1 MSSCYGI
8 NITTMNF
15 TVSAPIR
22 KKTVLVF
29 DVETSG
35 LLPKK
40 NKSNPNHIPVEA
52 YPHILQLSYA
62 LYDISSNELLDTYDT
77 YIKVNKEVEISTFIT
92 NLTGITRANCIKGVS
107 IIEALTQFYK
117 AYITSDVIVAHNID
131 FDKKMI
137 LVELE
142 RNRQAIIKNFPE
154 CMTLFNSTY
163 EELNGVEHYCS
174 MRKGTI
180 ITNIMVES
188 KFPGKPP
195 SLKWPRLN
203 ELYAKL
209 FDGETVDGLHN
220 AMVDVLVCLRCY
232 MKMRHNTDCGLLQQS
247 K

>member
-1 MSSCYGI
+1 MVS
-8 NITTMNF
+8 NITTMNI
-15 TVSAPIR
+15 TVAAPIR

-40 NKSNPNHIPVEA
+40 DKSNPNHIPVED
-52 YPHILQLSYA
+52 YPYILQLSYA
-62 LYDISSNELLDTYDT
+62 LYDISSNKLLDTYDK
-77 YIKVNKEVEISTFIT
+77 YINVKNEVEISDKIT
-92 NLTGITRANCIKGVS
+92 DLTGITRRSCNKGVS
-107 IIEALTQFYK
+107 MVDALIQFYK
-117 AYITSDVIVAHNID
+117 AYINSEIIVAHNIE

-137 LVELE
+137 LIELE
-142 RNRQAIIKNFPE
+142 RNRQEIIRISPE
-154 CMTLFNSTY
+154 CMTIFNSTY

-180 ITNIMVES
+180 ITNIIVPS
-188 KFPGKPP
+188 KYPGKPP
-195 SLKWPRLN
+195 SLKWPKLN

-220 AMVDVLVCLRCY
+220 AIVDVLVCLRCY
-232 MKMRHNTDCGLLQQS
+232 MKMRHNVDCGLLMKS

>member
-40 NKSNPNHIPVEA
+40 DKTNSNHIPVEA

-62 LYDISSNELLDTYDT
+62 LYDISSNKLLDTYDT
-77 YIKVNKEVEISTFIT
+77 YIKVKKEVEISDKIT
-92 NLTGITRANCIKGVS
+92 ELTGITRKDCIKGVS
-107 IIEALTQFYK
+107 IIEALTEFYK
-117 AYITSDVIVAHNID
+117 AYITADIIVAHNID

-137 LVELE
+137 LIELE
-142 RNRQAIIKNFPE
+142 RNRQTIIRSYPE
-154 CMTLFNSTY
+154 CTTIFNSTY

-209 FDGETVDGLHN
+209 FNGETVDGLHN
-220 AMVDVLVCLRCY
+220 AIVDVLVCLRCY
-232 MKMRHNTDCGLLQQS
+232 MKMRHNTDCGLLLNS

>member
-1 MSSCYGI
+1 MLWYQ
-8 NITTMNF
+8 NIITMNF

-40 NKSNPNHIPVEA
+40 DKTNPNHIPVEA

-62 LYDISSNELLDTYDT
+62 KYDISTNQLVETYDT
-77 YIKVNKEVEISTFIT
+77 YINVKKEVEISDTIT
-92 NLTGITRANCIKGVS
+92 ALTGITRRHCNKGSS
-107 IIEALTQFYK
+107 IMDAISQFYQ

-142 RNRQAIIKNFPE
+142 RNRQEFIRNSPE
-154 CMTLFNSTY
+154 CMTIFNSTY

-174 MRKGTI
+174 MRKGTV
-180 ITNIMVES
+180 ITNIMVPS
-188 KFPGKPP
+188 KYPGKPP

-232 MKMRHNTDCGLLQQS
+232 MKMRHNTDCGLLMKS

>member
-1 MSSCYGI
+1 MVS

-40 NKSNPNHIPVEA
+40 DKSNPNHIPIEA

-62 LYDISSNELLDTYDT
+62 LYDISSNQLLDKYDT
-77 YIKVNKEVEISTFIT
+77 YINVKKEVEISDKIT
-92 NLTGITRANCIKGVS
+92 ELTGITRRSCNKGVS
-107 IIEALTQFYK
+107 IGEALTNFYK
-117 AYITSDVIVAHNID
+117 AYISSDVIVAHNID

-142 RNRQAIIKNFPE
+142 RNRPEIIKNAPE
-154 CMTLFNSTY
+154 CMTIFNSTY

-174 MRKGTI
+174 MRKGTV
-180 ITNIMVES
+180 ITNIIVPS
-188 KFPGKPP
+188 KYPGKPP

-232 MKMRHNTDCGLLQQS
+232 MKMRHNTDCGLLMKS

>member
-1 MSSCYGI
+1 MVS

-40 NKSNPNHIPVEA
+40 DKTNPNHIPVEA

-62 LYDISSNELLDTYDT
+62 KYDISTNQLVETYDT
-77 YIKVNKEVEISTFIT
+77 YIKVKKEVEISDTIT
-92 NLTGITRANCIKGVS
+92 ALTGITRRHCNKGSS
-107 IIEALTQFYK
+107 IMDAISQFYQ

-142 RNRQAIIKNFPE
+142 RNRQEFIRNSPE
-154 CMTLFNSTY
+154 CMTIFNSTY

-174 MRKGTI
+174 MRKGTV
-180 ITNIMVES
+180 ITNIMVPS
-188 KFPGKPP
+188 KYPGKPP

-232 MKMRHNTDCGLLQQS
+232 MKMRHNTDCGLLMKS

>member
-1 MSSCYGI
+1 MVS

-40 NKSNPNHIPVEA
+40 DKSNPNHIPIEA

-62 LYDISSNELLDTYDT
+62 LYDISSNQLSDTYDT
-77 YIKVNKEVEISTFIT
+77 YINVKKEVEISDKIT
-92 NLTGITRANCIKGVS
+92 ELTGITRRSCNKGVS
-107 IIEALTQFYK
+107 MVEALTSFYK
-117 AYITSDVIVAHNID
+117 AYISSDVIVAHNID

-142 RNRQAIIKNFPE
+142 RNRPEIIKNTPE
-154 CMTLFNSTY
+154 CMTIFNSTY

-174 MRKGTI
+174 MRKGTV
-180 ITNIMVES
+180 ITNIIVPS
-188 KFPGKPP
+188 KYPGKPP

-232 MKMRHNTDCGLLQQS
+232 MKMRHNTDCGLLN
-247 K
+247 KLK

>member
-1 MSSCYGI
+1 MVS

-40 NKSNPNHIPVEA
+40 DKANPNHTPIEA

-62 LYDISSNELLDTYDT
+62 LYDISSNTLVDTYDK
-77 YIKVNKEVEISTFIT
+77 YINVKKEVEISDKIT
-92 NLTGITRANCIKGVS
+92 ELTGITRRTCNKGVS
-107 IIEALTQFYK
+107 IIDALTEFYK

-142 RNRQAIIKNFPE
+142 RNRPDIIRNSPE
-154 CMTLFNSTY
+154 CMTIFNSTY

-174 MRKGTI
+174 MRKAVSYTHLTLP
-180 ITNIMVES
+180 TN
-188 KFPGKPP
+188 
-195 SLKWPRLN
+195 
-203 ELYAKL
+203 
-209 FDGETVDGLHN
+209 
-220 AMVDVLVCLRCY
+220 
-232 MKMRHNTDCGLLQQS
+232 
-247 K
+247 

>member
-1 MSSCYGI
+1 MVS
-8 NITTMNF
+8 NIITMNF

-22 KKTVLVF
+22 KKTILVF

-40 NKSNPNHIPVEA
+40 DKTNPNHIPVEA

-62 LYDISSNELLDTYDT
+62 KYDISTNQLVETYDT
-77 YIKVNKEVEISTFIT
+77 YIKVKKEVEISDTIT
-92 NLTGITRANCIKGVS
+92 ALTGITRRHCNKGSS
-107 IIEALTQFYK
+107 IMDAISQFYQ

-142 RNRQAIIKNFPE
+142 RNRQEFIRNSPE
-154 CMTLFNSTY
+154 CMTIFNSTY

-174 MRKGTI
+174 MRKGTV
-180 ITNIMVES
+180 ITNIMVPS
-188 KFPGKPP
+188 KYPGKPP

-232 MKMRHNTDCGLLQQS
+232 MKMRHNTDCGLLM

>member
-1 MSSCYGI
+1 MLWYQ
-8 NITTMNF
+8 NIITMNF

-40 NKSNPNHIPVEA
+40 DKTNPNHIPVEA

-62 LYDISSNELLDTYDT
+62 KYDISTNQLVETYDN
-77 YIKVNKEVEISTFIT
+77 YIKVKKEVEISDTIT
-92 NLTGITRANCIKGVS
+92 ALTGITRRHCNKGSS
-107 IIEALTQFYK
+107 IMDAISQFYQ

-142 RNRQAIIKNFPE
+142 RNRQEFIRNSPE
-154 CMTLFNSTY
+154 CMTIFNSTY

-174 MRKGTI
+174 MRKGTV
-180 ITNIMVES
+180 ITNIMVPS
-188 KFPGKPP
+188 KYPGKPP

-232 MKMRHNTDCGLLQQS
+232 MKMRHNTDCGLLM